1 MNISSLINI
10 KKWIDLTFIEP
21 PCEKNKS
28 FIYNLCKIFLRYI
41 IIQIKV
47 KIFNRKNLHVYLM
60 DSINYNNLNN
70 SQMSYH
76 YTLKQDCIQLCT

>member
-10 KKWIDLTFIEP
+10 KKWIDCTFIEQ

-60 DSINYNNLNN
+60 DSINYTKQTSVIQFVNEII
-70 SQMSYH
+70 
-76 YTLKQDCIQLCT
+76 LKCRIIVH